1 MSGLDELEKL
11 HQLYQKKLIT
21 KKEYEEQRQKLL
33 AQNLTANT
41 PRKSRLIYILLALF
55 LGVFGVHNFYAGYI
69 GKGVAQLLLT
79 ILSLFILSFVVYI
92 WAVVEIITVKTD
104 ANGQPMSEG

>member
-33 AQNLTANT
+33 AQNLT
-41 PRKSRLIYILLALF
+41 
-55 LGVFGVHNFYAGYI
+55 GQYA
-69 GKGVAQLLLT
+69 
-79 ILSLFILSFVVYI
+79 
-92 WAVVEIITVKTD
+92 
-104 ANGQPMSEG
+104 P